1 MYHKLST
8 SLLAEFI
15 GTFALIFI
23 GAGAGALGIGGLVG
37 VAFAHGLVVLGFAY
51 AYGHISGTHI
61 NPAVTLGVWAAGKI
75 DAAPRRLLHRLPDP
89 RRHPRRARPA
99 LGARR
104 HGTGLG
110 VTALAHDL
118 AGEAATTIT
127 ITPVIGVV
135 LEAILTF
142 FLVNAVMNAGISG
155 KATIPGGL
163 AIGLTL
169 TFCILMGGPLT
180 GASLNPARSIGPAV
194 ATGNF
199 ADLWVYLVGPI
210 ARRRHRR
217 PALQDGLRGAG
228 AGLGHGRSRWARMGA
243 ARPRRRPIGL
253 SPAFGST
260 SGHHPARHVQGPGA
274 GLLDVQLAAASGC
287 RRRGGSRS
295 RPRRCGRCSGS
306 GGAEGHGRS
315 GRRSRRR
322 RRPASAVIIRGARRG
337 GRGRPARGPPA
348 GRRRGRGSAPAT
360 S

>member
-1 MYHKLST
+1 MYHRLST

-75 DAAPRRLLHRLPDP
+75 DAA
-89 RRHPRRARPA
+89 RAFSYIVFQIAGGIVGA
-99 LGARR
+99 LVLRWVLGGTA
-104 HGTGLG
+104 TGLG
-110 VTALAHDL
+110 RTALASGLQVGD
-118 AGEAATTIT
+118 ATIT
-127 ITPVIGVV
+127 ITPAIGLV
-135 LEAILTF
+135 LEMILTF

-199 ADLWVYLVGPI
+199 DNLWVYLVGP
-210 ARRRHRR
+210 
-217 PALQDGLRGAG
+217 ALGGVLAG
-228 AGLGHGRSRWARMGA
+228 VLYKTVFEERD
-243 ARPRRRPIGL
+243 
-253 SPAFGST
+253 
-260 SGHHPARHVQGPGA
+260 HPHPKKK
-274 GLLDVQLAAASGC
+274 
-287 RRRGGSRS
+287 
-295 RPRRCGRCSGS
+295 
-306 GGAEGHGRS
+306 
-315 GRRSRRR
+315 
-322 RRPASAVIIRGARRG
+322 
-337 GRGRPARGPPA
+337 
-348 GRRRGRGSAPAT
+348 
-360 S
+360 

>member
-1 MYHKLST
+1 MYHRLST

-75 DAAPRRLLHRLPDP
+75 DAA
-89 RRHPRRARPA
+89 RAFSYIVFQIVGGIVGA
-99 LGARR
+99 LVLRWVLGGAE
-104 HGTGLG
+104 TGLG
-110 VTALAHDL
+110 RTALASGL
-118 AGEAATTIT
+118 QVGNATIT
-127 ITPVIGVV
+127 ITPTVGLV

-199 ADLWVYLVGPI
+199 DNLWVYLIG
-210 ARRRHRR
+210 
-217 PALQDGLRGAG
+217 PALGGVL
-228 AGLGHGRSRWARMGA
+228 
-243 ARPRRRPIGL
+243 
-253 SPAFGST
+253 
-260 SGHHPARHVQGPGA
+260 A
-274 GLLDVQLAAASGC
+274 GLLYKTIFEERDHPH
-287 RRRGGSRS
+287 
-295 RPRRCGRCSGS
+295 PRKK
-306 GGAEGHGRS
+306 
-315 GRRSRRR
+315 
-322 RRPASAVIIRGARRG
+322 
-337 GRGRPARGPPA
+337 
-348 GRRRGRGSAPAT
+348 
-360 S
+360 

>member
-51 AYGHISGTHI
+51 SYGHISGTHI

-75 DAAPRRLLHRLPDP
+75 DTA
-89 RRHPRRARPA
+89 RAGSYIVFQIVGGIVGA
-99 LGARR
+99 LALRWILG
-104 HGTGLG
+104 GTETGLG
-110 VTALAHDL
+110 LTQLAHLDVK
-118 AGEAATTIT
+118 GTTIV
-127 ITPVIGVV
+127 ITPVIGMV

-199 ADLWVYLVGPI
+199 NDLWVYLVGP
-210 ARRRHRR
+210 
-217 PALQDGLRGAG
+217 ALGGV
-228 AGLGHGRSRWARMGA
+228 
-243 ARPRRRPIGL
+243 I
-253 SPAFGST
+253 
-260 SGHHPARHVQGPGA
+260 A
-274 GLLDVQLAAASGC
+274 GLLYKTVFEE
-287 RRRGGSRS
+287 REHSRK
-295 RPRRCGRCSGS
+295 R
-306 GGAEGHGRS
+306 
-315 GRRSRRR
+315 
-322 RRPASAVIIRGARRG
+322 
-337 GRGRPARGPPA
+337 
-348 GRRRGRGSAPAT
+348 
-360 S
+360 